1 MPRPPESPDV
11 KASKGLAYILRHGAE
26 KEGLSIRS
34 DGYIRLADVLAR
46 PKMRE
51 VDVEMVLRL
60 VSENA
65 KQRFQLVYGYDPS
78 PPRPPQLKKGQT
90 PKKVRPAPSKVMSLK
105 ENATSPSDGATI
117 TNSVQGAK
125 EEMRTNSVGTI
136 AIPSQNESSSG
147 SIKDASEEQQQQSA
161 QGQVQGQGQDAAEID
176 DLRSTLSKATI
187 QGQKP
192 NGNGVQDGHGF
203 IELPL
208 VALPI
213 PEPSTSLTDSIGSEK
228 QAESKDDARPKGE
241 YFIRATQGHS
251 INLESTAHLEELQND
266 EEGRRKAGV
275 MVHGTRAELL
285 NVLKSNGLSKM
296 SRQHIHLAPS
306 HSGAIVPR
314 PNSTLYIYLSL
325 ATLAENKIPVY
336 VSANG
341 VVLTPGDKDGVVHKE
356 LWRKVVVAQKGTRRV
371 VWEDGKEVERVER
384 EGEEGI

>member
-117 TNSVQGAK
+117 TNS
-125 EEMRTNSVGTI
+125 
-136 AIPSQNESSSG
+136 
-147 SIKDASEEQQQQSA
+147 QQSA